1 MGRRLLGLV
10 ELALVLHEVSLDY
23 FDCASTLLGAHMS
36 LALRYEPDAFQVKG
50 EKLMGRHAA
59 GQGFLAGLLRYGEL
73 DSLTGMVTSQS
84 GGQGFLETVQALR
97 PGLTAQATDTADL
110 AALARAGT
118 YFLPEPLSNATAWP
132 RQWAGATAWSLCG
145 VTHTISSAGAMDMI
159 ASWPLAPLHPWDA
172 VICTSAAVKRS
183 AETLLASQADYL
195 RHRVG
200 ATRFTLP
207 ELPVI
212 PLGADCDAM
221 ARTPDGIAAARSR
234 LGIGADSVVV
244 LFLGRL
250 SWHAKANPA
259 PMYLGLE
266 RAARGRPVV
275 LIECGWFAN
284 DFIRD
289 GFDQAAKALA
299 PSVRRIVLDG
309 RKSEA
314 RGDAWNAADVFCSF
328 SDNIQ
333 ETFGLTPVEAMAA
346 GLPCVVSDWDGY
358 RDTVRDGLD
367 GILVPSLGPPPL
379 AGVDL
384 ALAHALNSDTYD
396 VYLSRAQLSV
406 AIDVAA
412 AGAALERICGD
423 AGLRQRMGQSG
434 LVRARETFDWKT
446 IVAQYQTL
454 WRELGER
461 RSVAHKTA
469 VPTRNAW
476 PARMNPFELFA
487 NYATRV
493 LSGDDVLVRPSGI
506 TEDIAVLRTNL
517 RIAQQTG
524 RLTASPE
531 SVLELWRLTA
541 SPQTVASLTGGTDP
555 AARQRL
561 RGLMTLIKFGL
572 LTVQPKS

>member
-1 MGRRLLGLV
+1 M
-10 ELALVLHEVSLDY
+10 H
-23 FDCASTLLGAHMS
+23 

-59 GQGFLAGLLRYGEL
+59 GQGFLAGLLRYGAL
-73 DSLTGMVTSQS
+73 DGLTGVVTNQA
-84 GGQGFLETVQALR
+84 GAQAFLETARALR
-97 PGLTAQATDTADL
+97 PGLASQATDLADL

-118 YFLPEPLSNATAWP
+118 FFLPEPLSNTTAWP
-132 RQWAGATAWSLCG
+132 RQWAGPAAWSLCG

-183 AETLLASQADYL
+183 AETLLAAQADYL
-195 RHRVG
+195 QQRVG
-200 ATRFTLP
+200 ATRITLP

-212 PLGADCDAM
+212 PLGVDCDAM
-221 ARTPDGIAAARSR
+221 ERTPDAIAAARAR
-234 LGIGADSVVV
+234 LGIAADAVVA

-289 GFDQAAKALA
+289 GFDEAAKALA

-309 RKSEA
+309 RKPDA

-384 ALAHALNSDTYD
+384 AAAHALGTDTYD
-396 VYLSRAQLSV
+396 LYLSRAQLSV

-423 AGLRQRMGQSG
+423 ADLRHRMGRSG
-434 LVRARETFDWKT
+434 FARARETFDWKT
-446 IVAQYQTL
+446 IVTQYQVL

-461 RSVAHKTA
+461 RAVAQKTTG
-469 VPTRNAW
+469 PLRNAW

-487 NYATRV
+487 NYATQV
-493 LSGDDVLVRPSGI
+493 LGGDDVLMRPPGI
-506 TEDIAVLRTNL
+506 TEEIAVLRVNL

-524 RLTASPE
+524 RLNLAPDGL
-531 SVLELWRLTA
+531 LELWRKTA
-541 SPQTVASLTGGTDP
+541 SPQTVAALTGGTDP

-572 LTVQPKS
+572 LAVQPKS